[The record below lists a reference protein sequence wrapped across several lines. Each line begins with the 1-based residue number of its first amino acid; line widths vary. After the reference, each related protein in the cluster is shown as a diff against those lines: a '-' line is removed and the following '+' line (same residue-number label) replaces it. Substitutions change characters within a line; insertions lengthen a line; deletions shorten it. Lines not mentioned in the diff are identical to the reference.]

1 MIMEKYFVAD
11 SYKDFQYDVNKAYE
25 NSKGKLVV
33 NATCKCDRCS
43 GRGLFATGVRNME
56 LVISPVDGGVCYKC
70 NGTGIEEKTSRLYTE
85 KEKAAMDRATENR
98 RKAKEK
104 KDAERI
110 AKNEADSEINKAEWL
125 TKNCFSADGFTYC
138 VCGDDTYAIKDK
150 LKEMGCRFDPILKW
164 HCDKEIEL
172 PEGYSLLPIA
182 FDEIMKWEPQLK
194 NAFYLEEAKATVERK
209 MREAA
214 GPSLSQYVGEVG
226 ERLRNITAVYKSQRG
241 FAGAYGWTN
250 IFTFESGDDV
260 LVWFTAT
267 DLDLEVGQT
276 VDLSGTVKK
285 HEEFRGVK
293 TTQLSRCK
301 ITVIGE

>member
-1 MIMEKYFVAD
+1 MNMNKYFVAD
-11 SYKDFQYDVNKAYE
+11 SYKDFTYDESEAYR
-25 NSKGKLVV
+25 NSNGKLVV
-33 NATCKCDRCS
+33 EASCKCDRC
-43 GRGLFATGVRNME
+43 GGKGVFIVRVNNGQ
-56 LVISPVDGGVCYKC
+56 LVPSPVDGGICFSC
-70 NGTGIEEKTSRLYTE
+70 LGTGTIEKTIRLYTE
-85 KEKAAMDRATENR
+85 KEKAALDRATENR

-104 KDAERI
+104 KDMERI
-110 AKNEADSEINKAEWL
+110 AKNETDSDKNKAEWL
-125 TKNCFSADGFTYC
+125 TKNCFDADGFTYC

-150 LKEMGCRFDPILKW
+150 LKELGCRFDPILKW
-164 HCDKEIEL
+164 HCNKIIEL
-172 PEGYSLLPIA
+172 PEGYTLLPID

-194 NAFYLEEAKATVERK
+194 NAFYLEEAKATVEKK
-209 MREAA
+209 MRELA

-226 ERLRNITAVYKSQRG
+226 ERLRNITAVYKSRRG
-241 FAGAYGWTN
+241 FEGAYGWTN
-250 IFTFESGDDV
+250 IFTFESEANV
-260 LVWFTAT
+260 LVWFTST